1 MGVWATVRFKKTGLD
16 ASTFLIYPSDDDHD
30 TYDVLDS
37 QAEREKKGK
46 REKASMTGNF
56 FFSLLLSLFLCS
68 SFPFFV
74 SSFVSVGNGPLYL
87 GNQKHVQ
94 TGSASLIWVLN
105 KHMYTFSA
113 S

>member
-46 REKASMTGNF
+46 GKR
-56 FFSLLLSLFLCS
+56 
-68 SFPFFV
+68 PV
-74 SSFVSVGNGPLYL
+74 
-87 GNQKHVQ
+87 
-94 TGSASLIWVLN
+94 
-105 KHMYTFSA
+105 
-113 S
+113 